1 MTIGEKIREARKQA
15 GLTQEQL
22 AEKLS
27 VSRPAVAK
35 WETDKGIPD
44 VENLKALAA
53 LLNVSVDYL
62 LDDGDF
68 DGTMQIREPIN
79 LDDYEKNARYHS
91 RQDAAVRAKYPAA
104 EAIYPLIRRKKLS
117 KWENIIDFVVGAG
130 AFHVADQL
138 TDTSAWYLVEQGE
151 MQFIV
156 SVTSEFITSSRVP
169 KRITQKKFTV
179 GKNLFIRAEYTVP
192 EEEQK

>member
-1 MTIGEKIREARKQA
+1 MTTGEKIREARKQA

-53 LLNVSVDYL
+53 LLGVSVDYL
-62 LDDGDF
+62 LDDGD
-68 DGTMQIREPIN
+68 TESTTQIREAID
-79 LDDYEKNARYHS
+79 LSEYEKNGRYHS
-91 RQDAAVRAKYPAA
+91 RQDAAVRAKYPSADT
-104 EAIYPLIRRKKLS
+104 IYPLIRRKKLS
-117 KWENIIDFVVGAG
+117 AWENIIDFIVGAG
-130 AFHVADQL
+130 AFNAADQL

-156 SVTSEFITSSRVP
+156 SVTEEFITSSRVP
-169 KRITQKKFTV
+169 RRITQNKFTI
-179 GKNLFIRAEYTVP
+179 GKNLFVRAQYTVP
-192 EEEQK
+192 KAER

>member
-62 LDDGDF
+62 LDDGDAQH
-68 DGTMQIREPIN
+68 TQQIREPIN
-79 LDDYEKNARYHS
+79 LDDYENTGRYHS
-91 RQDAAVRAKYPAA
+91 RQDAAVGAKYPSAD
-104 EAIYPLIRRKKLS
+104 AIYPLIRRKKLS
-117 KWENIIDFVVGAG
+117 RWENIIDFVVGAG
-130 AFHVADQL
+130 AFHAADQL
-138 TDTSAWYLVEQGE
+138 TDTSAWYLVEQGD
-151 MQFIV
+151 MQFLV
-156 SVTSEFITSSRVP
+156 SVTGEFITSNRVP
-169 KRITQKKFTV
+169 KRITEKKFTV

-192 EEEQK
+192 ASK

>member
-1 MTIGEKIREARKQA
+1 MTTGEKIREARKQA

-53 LLNVSVDYL
+53 LLGVSVDYL
-62 LDDGDF
+62 LDDGDSES
-68 DGTMQIREPIN
+68 TAQIREPIN
-79 LDDYEKNARYHS
+79 LSEYEKNGRYHS
-91 RQDAAVRAKYPAA
+91 RQDAAVSDKFPSAD
-104 EAIYPLIRRKKLS
+104 AIYPLIRRKKLS
-117 KWENIIDFVVGAG
+117 VWENVIDFVVGAG
-130 AFHVADQL
+130 AFHAADQL

-151 MQFIV
+151 MQFLV
-156 SVTSEFITSSRVP
+156 SVTEEFITSSRVP
-169 KRITQKKFTV
+169 KRITQNKFTV
-179 GKNLFIRAEYTVP
+179 GKNLFIRAQYTVARKK
-192 EEEQK
+192 Q